1 MVGKMT
7 TYRMHDASFSIIL
20 WKTKERWMKHITSII
35 RYRVLS
41 LLITTILLIGAAS
54 AAVALP
60 RGESTEYDPEIFQRL
75 RISSPSVH
83 IEVVPS
89 NASARIETRLDRCR
103 ELTISKNGDELI
115 VELTSVRGITARNE
129 FVKLYIE
136 NGKSITIGS
145 GSGSV
150 KISDIGYENLVI
162 NAGSGSTN
170 LHNCYGPIMTTAGS
184 GKTVISD
191 VKGKTDGREQR
202 KISLSKSD
210 GDIIVSYGS
219 GAIRL
224 NDISGALMLSGGSG
238 AIIGT
243 SIQLTGNSAFNA
255 GSGRID
261 LTFRNSENE
270 LAFDL
275 TTNSGSIRVGRT
287 RSANRVVV
295 GSGGIQETSEGGS
308 GRQIYKYQ

>member
-1 MVGKMT
+1 
-7 TYRMHDASFSIIL
+7 
-20 WKTKERWMKHITSII
+20 MKHKTSII

-41 LLITTILLIGAAS
+41 LLITTILLIAAAS
-54 AAVALP
+54 AAGALP
-60 RGESTEYDPEIFQRL
+60 RGESTKYDPENFQRI
-75 RISSPSVH
+75 RISSPSVR
-83 IEVVPS
+83 IEVVPA
-89 NASARIETRLDRCR
+89 NASARIETRLDRRR

-191 VKGKTDGREQR
+191 VNGKKQMSAGSG
-202 KISLSKSD
+202 KISVSKSD
-210 GDIIVSYGS
+210 GDIIASYGS

-224 NDISGALMLSGGSG
+224 KDISGALMLSGGSG

-243 SIQLTGNSAFNA
+243 SIQLTGDSVFNA

-275 TTNSGSIRVGRT
+275 SNNSGSIRVGKT

-295 GSGGIQETSEGGS
+295 GSGGIQITSEGGS